1 MFRMQRISLSARL
14 ALCFSLIGVVA
25 VGSPASAVARS
36 VTASSNVGTTS
47 ANGGGSFTITSSV
60 PVAAPGTVSQSITTS
75 FDPTRAQV
83 TGSSGIVAPSG
94 WTLSYSSDGTTFGA
108 APGTPSGWAAIRAVR
123 ATGSIASGGDAA
135 GLQIAT
141 GSGTATVPPSGA
153 FNAGGGGDG
162 WDVSFDEQGNVYNVF
177 HHDGYW
183 GSGFITPGLHC
194 HTRSGATC
202 GPGWPFALRIPSGTT
217 GPDGITGQPW
227 YHTNDQAMSWVDVT
241 NNRVWIETN
250 LNDGTVASGTGYVCV
265 DVSNLASGPAWC
277 GGSIRNAFVK
287 TGNTLCGRDCN
298 VGLAFAD
305 NKLFSWDTGTGKLAC
320 LDPYANRAGGLPGAP
335 CANQPFAFTGISSAA
350 LGSYSL
356 ITAQGYVWGS
366 AGTKAICFDPT
377 SLAACSGWSS
387 GPATLSGTAPNIA
400 IDIPA
405 SNGDPGA
412 VCYALFEASR
422 GCFNANGSTNT
433 ELTGSHA
440 GTAFMTYFSTHQSQ
454 QIQQKS
460 PVTNGTRIIWSDGR
474 WPGGGQVNCYDTSLS
489 SGAGAACAN
498 FPVNHSA
505 YTATL
510 DAQNINCIWTNTDS
524 GTIATIDA
532 VTGGSTCTTPPSV
545 AEFSAPVIVPR
556 LACSSASSIQSWR
569 TFKLT
574 SPAAS
579 TYSTATL
586 TVLTSSGAIIPG
598 WNRISITGAN
608 RSVDLSSLAV
618 STSGL
623 SPRFKVALANKTT
636 TDLIGGEVTVVGG
649 APELCVP
656 LQAVAW
662 CPSGPQRI
670 AGALSAP
677 AAIQVTTTGEA
688 QPQSGPTEVFT
699 NSVASVSVSAPS
711 DASCLGTLAGT
722 ATMASNSA
730 AVPNALM
737 RLVSS
742 SGTVLA
748 TTTTDAQGN
757 YTFDRLIA
765 GSNYRVEFGPSTQG
779 AANAATVS
787 STSTNRT
794 VTANATTTVNGV
806 YALLRTNVLSGNGA
820 HGQAVSVIPAPN
832 DSTGAQ
838 SYTAFTKSATCV
850 IDPADNQCKATVVIA
865 GEGTWAANATSGALT
880 FTPNS
885 GYIGTTTAVAYRVTE
900 TSSSLTT
907 WNLASVVIAAPVTTT
922 TTTTTTTPPTTTTT
936 IPATSSVV
944 VAAGAVARAA
954 STGVLVSQVRVTTP
968 GRVTQTG
975 TVVINGVSVPA
986 VVCTPVTVASSQSVN
1001 VSCTLTGAVRRMLA
1015 TSNATISV
1023 VTQVKTKSGKV
1034 ITTKTKVILRKSGI
1048 LPVTK

>member
-1 MFRMQRISLSARL
+1 MYWASVLRRIARISVCATLV
-14 ALCFSLIGVVA
+14 GVVTTQ
-25 VGSPASAVARS
+25 SPASAVSRS
-36 VTASSNVGTTS
+36 VASSSNVLSTS
-47 ANGGGSFTITSSV
+47 ANGGGSFTVTSAV
-60 PVAAPGTVSQSITTS
+60 PVAAPGTVAQSITTN
-75 FDPTRAQV
+75 FDPSRAQV

-108 APGTPSGWAAIRAVR
+108 APNSPSGWAAIRAVR

-141 GSGTATVPPSGA
+141 GSGTAIVPPSGA

-194 HTRSGATC
+194 HTRSGASC
-202 GPGWPFALRIPSGTT
+202 GPGWPFSLRIPSGTT
-217 GPDGITGQPW
+217 GPDGLSGQPW

-241 NNRVWIETN
+241 NNRVWIGTN
-250 LNDGTVASGTGYVCV
+250 LNDGTAASGTGFVCV
-265 DVSNLASGPAWC
+265 DVSNLASGPTWC

-287 TGNTLCGRDCN
+287 LGPTLCGRDCN
-298 VGLAFAD
+298 IGLAAAE
-305 NKLFSWDTGTGKLAC
+305 NKLFSWESGTGKLSC
-320 LDPYANRAGGLPGAP
+320 LDPYATRAGGLPGAP

-356 ITAQGYVWGS
+356 VAAQGFVWGN
-366 AGTKAICFDPT
+366 AGTKAICFNPV
-377 SLAACSGWSS
+377 SLTACSGWSS
-387 GPATLSGTAPNIA
+387 GPASLTGTAPNIA
-400 IDIPA
+400 IDIPT

-412 VCYALFEASR
+412 ICFALYESSR
-422 GCFNANGSTNT
+422 GCFAADGTSNV
-433 ELTGSHA
+433 ELNGSHA
-440 GTAFMTYFSTHQSQ
+440 GSAFMTYFSTRETQT
-454 QIQQKS
+454 IQPKS
-460 PVTNGTRIIWSDGR
+460 PVSNGTRIIWADGS
-474 WPGGGQVNCYDTSLS
+474 WPGGGKVYCYDTSLA

-556 LACSSASSIQSWR
+556 LACTSAASIQSWR
-569 TFKLT
+569 SFKLT
-574 SPAAS
+574 TPAAS

-586 TVLTSSGAIIPG
+586 TVLTSSGAVIPG
-598 WNRISITGAN
+598 WNRISISGAN
-608 RSVDLSSLAV
+608 RTIDLSSLAV
-618 STSGL
+618 ATSGL

-636 TDLIGGEVTVVGG
+636 TDLIGGEVSVVGG
-649 APELCVP
+649 SPELCVP

-662 CPSGPQRI
+662 CPSGPQQI
-670 AGALSAP
+670 TGALTAP
-677 AAIQVTTTGEA
+677 APIQITTTGEA

-699 NSVASVSVSAPS
+699 SAVATVSVSAPS

-730 AVPNALM
+730 VVPNALM
-737 RLVSS
+737 RLMSS
-742 SGTVLA
+742 SGVVLA

-787 STSTNRT
+787 SSSTNRA
-794 VTANATTTVNGV
+794 VFASATTTVNGV

-820 HGQAVSVIPAPN
+820 HGQAVSLTPAPN
-832 DSTGAQ
+832 DSSGTQ
-838 SYTAFTKSATCV
+838 SYAPFTKSATCV
-850 IDPADNQCKATVVIA
+850 IDPADNQCKTSVSIT
-865 GEGTWAANATSGALT
+865 GQGTWTVDINNGVLT
-880 FTPNS
+880 FTPNG
-885 GYIGTTTAVAYRVTE
+885 GYSGTTTAVAYRVTE
-900 TSSSLTT
+900 TSSSFTT
-907 WNLASVVIAAPVTTT
+907 WNLASAVIAAPVTTT
-922 TTTTTTTPPTTTTT
+922 TTTSTSTT
-936 IPATSSVV
+936 IPTAPTTSSVV
-944 VAAGAVARAA
+944 VSAGSLARATA
-954 STGVLVSQVRVTTP
+954 TGVLVSQVRVTSP
-968 GRVTQTG
+968 ARVTQTG
-975 TVVINGVSVPA
+975 MVVVNGVSVPA
-986 VVCTPVTVASSQSVN
+986 VVCTPVTVTTSRSVN
-1001 VSCTLTGAVRRMLA
+1001 VSCRLTTVARRMLA
-1015 TSNATISV
+1015 TSNVSIAM

-1034 ITTKTKVILRKSGI
+1034 ISTKTKVSLKRSGI